1 MLHTGMTIKAT
12 EKITLQGFMSKPN
25 SEVYQVVKPTIQMGA
40 RKKRITAVVV
50 DELPQAIATE
60 GLTAVKERLMSKR
73 ITLADTE
80 VNNDRVGPDDILIGA
95 DHYYDFISLNT
106 VEREGVYLLKSP
118 AGYIITGKIQDF
130 YKGVMANNLPPE
142 IPESVIV
149 MRITHR

>member
-60 GLTAVKERLMSKR
+60 GLTAVKERLMSTE

-80 VNNDRVGPDDILIGA
+80 VNTDRFCGTAHNDSQCTEYVSGID
-95 DHYYDFISLNT
+95 
-106 VEREGVYLLKSP
+106 
-118 AGYIITGKIQDF
+118 
-130 YKGVMANNLPPE
+130 
-142 IPESVIV
+142 
-149 MRITHR
+149 RIN